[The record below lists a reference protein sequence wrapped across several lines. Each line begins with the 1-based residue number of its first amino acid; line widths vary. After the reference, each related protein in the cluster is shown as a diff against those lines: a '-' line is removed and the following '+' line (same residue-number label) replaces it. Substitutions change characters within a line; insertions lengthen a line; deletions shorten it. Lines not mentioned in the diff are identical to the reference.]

1 MLVAQDSDYLLLDE
15 PISALDIAYQIEIME
30 LVRTLSRERGL
41 GVVIV
46 LHDINMAVRFC
57 DPLVALRG
65 GKIIAQ
71 GAPGAL
77 MPDEVLTEMFGIP
90 MGTIPNQIG
99 RSSGRARSVLYV

>member
-1 MLVAQDSDYLLLDE
+1 MVDNLSGGERQRVWIAMLVAQDSDYLLLDE

-46 LHDINMAVRFC
+46 LHDITMAARFC

-65 GKIIAQ
+65 GKQIAQ
-71 GAPGAL
+71 GEPGDL
-77 MPDEVLTEMFGIP
+77 LRWEERRG
-90 MGTIPNQIG
+90 G
-99 RSSGRARSVLYV
+99 RGGVYYV